1 MFLTTYLYVQFAALP
16 EQSSSY
22 QFSGCIIKCNI
33 NALSILFLSNV
44 SSVLCYR
51 VVIVCKINTQM
62 LQYKVT

>member
-33 NALSILFLSNV
+33 NRTVDSIFIKCIFCIMLS
-44 SSVLCYR
+44 CCTR
-51 VVIVCKINTQM
+51 M
-62 LQYKVT
+62 